1 LSEVSCL
8 ITRINR
14 FKNKKKITTM
24 TKNALETKSLAEV
37 GEDIGLAEGAQLV
50 QNFREANPDATPGYY
65 IGRNIIDQILNQP
78 GCVGINFRKCLS
90 ENNEEHLVY
99 TGVDADGKDILT
111 YSVVTNTGDLEK
123 QDGIVA
129 DKIIIDW
136 TIWTG
141 TPSTGGTPTQQ

>member
-1 LSEVSCL
+1 
-8 ITRINR
+8 
-14 FKNKKKITTM
+14 M

>member
-1 LSEVSCL
+1 
-8 ITRINR
+8 
-14 FKNKKKITTM
+14 M

-99 TGVDADGKDILT
+99 TGVNADGKDILT